1 MSKIQIQDMKT
12 ITIAPLNRIVAIF
25 LLATFF
31 MSCENADESVF
42 PDSEMPETH
51 DSGNGQTDS
60 GMSYVDNNNYSVV
73 AEDVSYTLSNIFGG
87 FNGRSSEGPQW
98 TNSDFTSMV
107 EWMSPSSIRYP
118 GGTLANS
125 WDWRQGGIMGKKIKN
140 PYYISD
146 LAKGLPL
153 HTSIV
158 YVMNMVHATPATGYD
173 YTSTDKTILESK
185 DVLDAKID
193 DALAALGEF
202 EKYGRM
208 PVAIEL
214 GNELYFNKE
223 EHYGIYTANP
233 SRYITDAKVIAA
245 RIKRVYPD
253 IKVIL
258 CSSKSGE
265 KPTSNREVWN
275 TTVYSAL
282 QSDSELQNLID
293 GVVQHHY
300 IDVSIGSQAPL
311 ADESEW
317 ENVIDAGRAYASSVQ
332 HDYFRIPDN
341 MKLWIT
347 EYGLA
352 EAGNSNC
359 GRWITGLQYA
369 AMAMSWIP
377 WADKVETIQL
387 QHITLSPGVLTTDKT
402 GLSSV
407 GVLYGEL
414 LRSMNGSTKATLL
427 CLDTPN
433 TSGIPPVYCD
443 PAPSRSISSSPKD
456 KVYGWK
462 FENESGI
469 TGIVMINP
477 TRYSF
482 GCVSFGEINGKGNQI
497 VVYDSPTPTVNNL
510 ALDNGIN
517 RREYES
523 TVKQIEIPPFSFVVL

>member
-1 MSKIQIQDMKT
+1 MKT

-60 GMSYVDNNNYSVV
+60 GVSYVDNNNYSVV

-193 DALAALGEF
+193 DALAALAEF

-332 HDYFRIPDN
+332 HDYLRIPDN

-414 LRSMNGSTKATLL
+414 LRSMNRSTKATLL

-443 PAPSRSISSSPKD
+443 PAPYRSISSSPKD

-482 GCVSFGEINGKGNQI
+482 GCVSFGEINCKGNQI

>member
-1 MSKIQIQDMKT
+1 MKT
-12 ITIAPLNRIVAIF
+12 ITTGPFNRLVAIIM
-25 LLATFF
+25 LASLFV
-31 MSCENADESVF
+31 SCENADETVF
-42 PDSEMPETH
+42 KDVEMSETY
-51 DSGNGQTDS
+51 DSGSTEPEGDA
-60 GMSYVDNNNYSVV
+60 SYVDNNSYSVV
-73 AEDVSYTLSNIFGG
+73 AKDISYTLSDIFGG

-173 YTSTDKTILESK
+173 YTSSDKTMLESEE
-185 DVLDAKID
+185 VLDAKID
-193 DALAALGEF
+193 DALDALAEF
-202 EKYGRM
+202 EKYGRK

-258 CSSKSGE
+258 CTSKSGE

-332 HDYFRIPDN
+332 HDYLRIPDN

-377 WADKVETIQL
+377 WAYKVETIQL

-407 GVLYGEL
+407 GILYGEL

-469 TGIVMINP
+469 IGIVMINP

>member
-1 MSKIQIQDMKT
+1 MKT
-12 ITIAPLNRIVAIF
+12 ITIALLNRIVAIF

-60 GMSYVDNNNYSVV
+60 GVSYVDNNNYSVV
-73 AEDVSYTLSNIFGG
+73 AEDVSYTLSNVFGG

-98 TNSDFTSMV
+98 TNSDFTNMV

-193 DALAALGEF
+193 DALAALAEF

-332 HDYFRIPDN
+332 HDYLRIPDN

-377 WADKVETIQL
+377 WADKAETIQL

>member
-1 MSKIQIQDMKT
+1 MKT

-60 GMSYVDNNNYSVV
+60 GVSYVDNNNYSVV
-73 AEDVSYTLSNIFGG
+73 AEDVSYILSNVFGG

-98 TNSDFTSMV
+98 INSDFTNMV

-193 DALAALGEF
+193 DALAALAEF

-332 HDYFRIPDN
+332 HDYLRIPDN